1 MSYFGG
7 DTNYGARI
15 LHSLSQLLETIVKCC
30 TFSFL
35 LHIFQFMTEHTG
47 MSCVFT
53 PCIKHLHQEQFLDTP
68 MSLNLFFQ
76 IIIMV
81 MVVVVVDLMDDILLC
96 SFVGWLISESP
107 SNTTVCLFCKNKLH
121 VEVLMDHNHAVS

>member
-1 MSYFGG
+1 
-7 DTNYGARI
+7 
-15 LHSLSQLLETIVKCC
+15 
-30 TFSFL
+30 
-35 LHIFQFMTEHTG
+35 
-47 MSCVFT
+47 
-53 PCIKHLHQEQFLDTP
+53 

-107 SNTTVCLFCKNKLH
+107 SNN
-121 VEVLMDHNHAVS
+121 NHGDGSGSGRLDG